1 LCQILSVVFDLLSF
15 SGIGC
20 TLISTPDAACAQHLI
35 AHSGETL
42 ALLFQKGWIY
52 DGFLLVH
59 WVAFVAQLAQ
69 YLTCRTVEL
78 TQLVNTVTLQLSA
91 SCVLVRRVSE
101 AAGR

>member
-1 LCQILSVVFDLLSF
+1 MLQRSAAMFPTKHWLLPA
-15 SGIGC
+15 
-20 TLISTPDAACAQHLI
+20 TMPKT
-35 AHSGETL
+35 TV
-42 ALLFQKGWIY
+42 FQKGWIY